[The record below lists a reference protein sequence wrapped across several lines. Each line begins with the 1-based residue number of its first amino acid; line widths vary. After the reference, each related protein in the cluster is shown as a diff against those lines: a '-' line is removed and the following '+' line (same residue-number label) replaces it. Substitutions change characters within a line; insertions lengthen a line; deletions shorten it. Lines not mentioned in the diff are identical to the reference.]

1 MNQFYPIKWVP
12 ILLLCLLTCAC
23 PILQTSKPNLPRIY
37 NGITI
42 PRPTGKNPII
52 VIPGVLGSRLVNSK
66 TGEVAWPKFT
76 GTTSDLLALPLT
88 SPNVADNRDDLIA
101 TEIIDRAKFF
111 RLSPEIS
118 FYDSL
123 LTALDQ
129 SGGYKRGSIDNPAS
143 DGDHDTY
150 YVFAYDWRR
159 DNVESAQLLVRKIAK
174 LKQTLNRPDL
184 RFDILAHSMGG
195 LIARYA
201 AMYGEQDVLETS
213 DPKPDWAGAR
223 HIARLIMFGTPN
235 SGSMDALSTMLNG
248 YSVLG
253 TNWPQLRLLDALDKE
268 AAFTFPASY
277 QLLPHP
283 GYARF
288 YDEKLNPLTLD
299 IFAPATWQQYG
310 WSIAFEA
317 EFKAR
322 EQTAVE
328 KKRKKLKHKPTA
340 EAETQL
346 AEMEAARERL
356 LAAREPFLQAMLTR
370 AAKLHRALDAG
381 GVPPAHLRFYLFGGD
396 CEPTLE
402 AAIVGTIKGQMTTLF
417 RVSRALG
424 KGEVRHRAAELMFA
438 PGDSRVTR
446 RSLFGLQVNG
456 PSNSLTSVLPRPE
469 QVTFHC
475 EAHGDLPLNP
485 TMQNNLLTVLMG
497 NRF

>member
-1 MNQFYPIKWVP
+1 MNRFYPIKWLP
-12 ILLLCLLTCAC
+12 ILFLCLFTCAC
-23 PILQTSKPNLPRIY
+23 PILQSGKPNLPRIY
-37 NGITI
+37 NGIAT
-42 PRPTGKNPII
+42 PRLKGKNPII
-52 VIPGVLGSRLVNSK
+52 VVPGVLGSRLVNSK

-76 GTTSDLLALPLT
+76 GTTSALLALPIT
-88 SPNVADNRDDLIA
+88 STNVADNRDDLVA

-118 FYDSL
+118 LYDSL
-123 LTALDQ
+123 LNALEQ
-129 SGGYKRGSIDNPAS
+129 AGGYKRGNIDNPAS

-159 DNVESAQLLVRKIAK
+159 DNVESAQLLLRKILQLKHK
-174 LKQTLNRPDL
+174 LNCPDL

-201 AMYGEQDVLETS
+201 AMYGELDVLATAH
-213 DPKPDWAGAR
+213 PKPDWSGAQ
-223 HIARLIMFGTPN
+223 HIARLVMFGTPN

-253 TNWPQLRLLDALDKE
+253 TNWPQLRLLKALDKD
-268 AAFTFPASY
+268 AVFTFAALY

-288 YDEKLNPLTLD
+288 YDETLNPLMLD
-299 IFAPATWQQYG
+299 IFDPAIWQKYG
-310 WSIAFEA
+310 WSIAFDP
-317 EFKAR
+317 EFKA
-322 EQTAVE
+322 EELKTFE
-328 KKRKKLKHKPTA
+328 KRRKKLKKKNTP

-346 AEMEAARERL
+346 AELEATRERT
-356 LAAREPFLQAMLTR
+356 LAEREPFLRAMLAR
-370 AAKLHRALDAG
+370 AAQFHRALD
-381 GVPPAHLRFYLFGGD
+381 VVSTPPAHLRLYLFGGD

-402 AAIVGTIKGQMTTLF
+402 AAIVGTIKGQMTILF

-424 KGEVRHRAAELMFA
+424 DSDVRRRAAELMFA

-456 PSNSLTSVLPRPE
+456 HSNSLTSILPRPE
-469 QVTFHC
+469 QATFHC

-497 NRF
+497 NSF